1 MSHELLPISYELFLS
16 QLFDHREHPMDEIE
30 IQIEGD
36 DVIFSWNNPEIQE
49 MAEALGEPEFETPR
63 PCG

>member
-1 MSHELLPISYELFLS
+1 M
-16 QLFDHREHPMDEIE
+16 FDYREHPMDEIE

-36 DVIFSWNNPEIQE
+36 DVIFSWNNPEIQQ

>member
-1 MSHELLPISYELFLS
+1 MFFLCQMFDYETS
-16 QLFDHREHPMDEIE
+16 MIEIE
-30 IQIEGD
+30 IQIEKD
-36 DVIFSWNNPEIQE
+36 EVIFSWNNPVIQE